1 MKKLVVMLLIAS
13 FAVVGSVAYANEG
26 PVTTKSDSTM
36 AKKMPRKSSKMSS
49 KNMAMK
55 SSKKSS
61 TKMKSSK
68 SKTMMSKNKK
78 MPAKKDSTMSKPK

>member
-36 AKKMPRKSSKMSS
+36 AKKMPRKKLQDVIEKYGYEKLKEVVD
-49 KNMAMK
+49 KNEIVEIE
-55 SSKKSS
+55 
-61 TKMKSSK
+61 
-68 SKTMMSKNKK
+68 N
-78 MPAKKDSTMSKPK
+78 DDE